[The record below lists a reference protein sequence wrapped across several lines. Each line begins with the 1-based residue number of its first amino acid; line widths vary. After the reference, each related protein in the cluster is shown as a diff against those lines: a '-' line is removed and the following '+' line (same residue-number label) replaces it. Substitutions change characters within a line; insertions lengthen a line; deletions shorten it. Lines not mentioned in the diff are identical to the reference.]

1 MQQPRAIRREEDE
14 RARVGRARQGG
25 PHGEQQGGVAVVVE
39 EQVCEDEGVEP
50 RWGGRGGVGE
60 EGRGRRPESVARDG
74 DAALV
79 CEGEAAVADVVG

>member
-1 MQQPRAIRREEDE
+1 M
-14 RARVGRARQGG
+14 
-25 PHGEQQGGVAVVVE
+25 VE